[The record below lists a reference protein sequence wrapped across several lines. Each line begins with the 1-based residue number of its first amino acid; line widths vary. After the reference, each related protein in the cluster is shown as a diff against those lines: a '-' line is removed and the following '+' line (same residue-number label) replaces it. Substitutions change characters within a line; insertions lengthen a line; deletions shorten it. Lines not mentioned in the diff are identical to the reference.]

1 MTYVVVVTANGIEE
15 RDVEHERGHAVRRR
29 PRRVPFH
36 VLRGVGQQPYSCSAA
51 ETSRKAPRR
60 FRDVLLPAP
69 SFRRD
74 AGPFTGPLVFV
85 RMDVACNPVDYRA
98 ADYERLRSE
107 GHAAVD
113 DDANE

>member
-15 RDVEHERGHAVRRR
+15 RDVDTSEGTPFVDDLVGYPSTFYGAWDSNLFMLGCRDQPEGAPAV
-29 PRRVPFH
+29 P
-36 VLRGVGQQPYSCSAA
+36 
-51 ETSRKAPRR
+51 
-60 FRDVLLPAP
+60 DVLLPAP